1 MGENRGDIQ
10 FATQVKTGVGQG
22 GKKVVPV
29 YRIEMTLKQDFFEF
43 SLKASAIGQPGPGNH
58 RHLQAM
64 DFDAVD
70 DPRAGIRGDHFHV
83 VSTRRQ
89 VPCQITHVDFNA
101 ADLGQEPV
109 TDEGDF
115 VRFQVLSFCPSIGS
129 RAVSGLS

>member
-10 FATQVKTGVGQG
+10 FATQVETGVGQG
-22 GKKVVPV
+22 GKEVVPV
-29 YRIEMTLKQDFFEF
+29 DHIEMTLKQDFSEF
-43 SLKASAIGQPGPGNH
+43 SLNASAIDQPDPGNH

-64 DFDAVD
+64 NFDAVD
-70 DPRAGIRGDHFHV
+70 DPRAEIGVDHLHV

-89 VPCQITHVDFNA
+89 VPCQITHIDFNA

-115 VRFQVLSFCPSIGS
+115 VRF
-129 RAVSGLS
+129 